1 MISAVPISEN
11 KQTQTN
17 LHLGTIWEVS
27 SRNVLLQL
35 DLGEN
40 NWQLVDQILLF
51 IVLSEDRR
59 HLLLQIADDVGM
71 DLGLKIKNI
80 FPPRF

>member
-1 MISAVPISEN
+1 M
-11 KQTQTN
+11 
-17 LHLGTIWEVS
+17 
-27 SRNVLLQL
+27 LQL
-35 DLGEN
+35 DLREN

-71 DLGLKIKNI
+71 DLGLRKKIHSEGFSHQAFNT
-80 FPPRF
+80 FNANRAR